1 MKQAAVNTCPLATGQ
16 PREATSIQQPA
27 GRGGFARI
35 LSSTED
41 SPGLGRGVWEGRAW
55 AVSAH
60 MPRSVQCPEFGGRKV
75 KSGLCSGAMLFLYK
89 ATQGDVSLDTVG
101 AKSRKKISL
110 ITAPRVVL
118 FFPTES
124 SLHAQSW
131 CSVPYGAS
139 WPAQLLDRQFSTSLL
154 LGTPLTEPLTTTGPL
169 H

>member
-1 MKQAAVNTCPLATGQ
+1 MKQAAANTCPLATGQ
-16 PREATSIQQPA
+16 PMEATSIQQPA
-27 GRGGFARI
+27 GRGGFARM

-118 FFPTES
+118 FCFSPLSHHFTHKAGAVCLMGPAGQHS
-124 SLHAQSW
+124 SWRDSSAPHFFWAHL
-131 CSVPYGAS
+131 
-139 WPAQLLDRQFSTSLL
+139 SLS
-154 LGTPLTEPLTTTGPL
+154 P
-169 H
+169 